1 MIKFDYKSSTLI
13 GKCESV
19 IKCGKG
25 WLIEMLR
32 ILEIQANISVNGA
45 RRIVV
50 FGANLNN
57 G

>member
-19 IKCGKG
+19 IKCG

-45 RRIVV
+45 RRIAV
-50 FGANLNN
+50 FGANLNK